1 MILLWWRE
9 LTLIIEVF
17 WSKVKLGRKKKKK
30 KKKSLIIV
38 IITVFGEKKTQHFY
52 IGINYTAIKMY
63 TLYFRELI

>member
-1 MILLWWRE
+1 ME
-9 LTLIIEVF
+9 
-17 WSKVKLGRKKKKK
+17 RKKKKK

-63 TLYFRELI
+63 TLYFRELIYN